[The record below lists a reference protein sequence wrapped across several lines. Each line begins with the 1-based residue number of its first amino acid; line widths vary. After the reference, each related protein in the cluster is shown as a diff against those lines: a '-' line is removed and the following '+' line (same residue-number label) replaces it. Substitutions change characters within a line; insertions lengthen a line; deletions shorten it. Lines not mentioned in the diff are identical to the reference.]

1 MHFFYCVYVASNL
14 NTLTIVRWDYSAGE
28 SNGSSSTCLSTCLS
42 RRSVALRSVC
52 TPGRVKK
59 KKKSPLLLVLLP
71 PRSLCAHLLACMC
84 ECVHLRA
91 HVPQVCAR
99 MRELC
104 ACWSLHTHTHT
115 EAVQSQWMAACSE
128 AEGDTT
134 PLLLL
139 LLLHWNTFQRNY
151 QPRGWVWARGGSPR
165 TTGVGEEDVGVLG
178 ASCPEP
184 PPLPLHHHQLYM
196 CVFGWVIRMEEPL
209 CVSAVVVV
217 LVVEVKAVD
226 FLLLK
231 RMRW

>member
-1 MHFFYCVYVASNL
+1 MYVACNL

-52 TPGRVKK
+52 TPGRVK

-115 EAVQSQWMAACSE
+115 QRQYSHNEWLPVARRRETLHRFFCCCSSIE
-128 AEGDTT
+128 TLSSGITS
-134 PLLLL
+134 
-139 LLLHWNTFQRNY
+139 
-151 QPRGWVWARGGSPR
+151 RGGEFER
-165 TTGVGEEDVGVLG
+165 G
-178 ASCPEP
+178 AGHRGQP
-184 PPLPLHHHQLYM
+184 
-196 CVFGWVIRMEEPL
+196 
-209 CVSAVVVV
+209 VSARRTLGFWGRVVPSRPPSLSTTTTTTTNCICVCS
-217 LVVEVKAVD
+217 D
-226 FLLLK
+226 G
-231 RMRW
+231 

>member
-1 MHFFYCVYVASNL
+1 MCVYVACNL

-59 KKKSPLLLVLLP
+59 KKIPPP
-71 PRSLCAHLLACMC
+71 PRPPPPSIALRSSPRLHVWMRAPPRARSSSMCAYAWVV
-84 ECVHLRA
+84 CVL
-91 HVPQVCAR
+91 VSP
-99 MRELC
+99 
-104 ACWSLHTHTHT
+104 HTHTHT

-184 PPLPLHHHQLYM
+184 PPLPLHHHHHQLYM
-196 CVFGWVIRMEEPL
+196 RVFGWVIRMEEPL